1 VVKEILHALDSA
13 DVEADA
19 RAARELGT
27 AEEVRAIAAARLRAA
42 GLLDH
47 PDVGPWLEPILG
59 AARQG

>member
-27 AEEVRAIAAARLRAA
+27 AEEVRAIAAARLRAS
-42 GLLDH
+42 GLLQH
-47 PDVGPWLEPILG
+47 PDIGAWLEPIVT
-59 AARQG
+59 AAEKS